1 MTKRTTYT
9 KGVIGDGA
17 GSNSGGGGECAR
29 IIKGSGR
36 VDEGFLVDLSGRE
49 QQRGSTR

>member
-17 GSNSGGGGECAR
+17 GSNSGGGGGMRAYYKRERA
-29 IIKGSGR
+29 GGR
-36 VDEGFLVDLSGRE
+36 GVLVDLSGRE
-49 QQRGSTR
+49 QQRGSTQ